1 MRKKVVVLGGGTGM
15 SQLLKGLK
23 EFPVDITAIVSVCDD
38 GKSTGRLRKEFNALA
53 VGDIRKV
60 IVSLSNTD
68 PLMDEIMNYRFKTTS
83 DLDGHT
89 VGNLMLIAMLNLV
102 GNVSDGISSLKQV
115 FNLKGKVLPLTEETV
130 TLVGEMIDGTKV
142 IGEHNLL
149 NNNKQIKKVYY
160 EKEPKVHPEV
170 IKTIKEADLIILS
183 MGSLYTS
190 IISNLICKEVI
201 NALDNS
207 KAPISYICNIMTQ
220 PGETNH
226 FTVYN
231 HIECLNKYLGKRKI
245 NTVFVNDGKIPNHI
259 LKKYESMEQKD
270 QVKIDEDILRQN
282 DIMVLKNN
290 YVTIEDERIKH
301 RTDLLALDVY
311 RYIIG
316 DLCHSQDK

>member
-130 TLVGEMIDGTKV
+130 TLIGEMVDGSKV
-142 IGEHNLL
+142 IGEHNIL
-149 NNNKQIKKVYY
+149 NNNKPIKRVYY

-170 IKTIKEADLIILS
+170 IKIRF
-183 MGSLYTS
+183 Y
-190 IISNLICKEVI
+190 
-201 NALDNS
+201 
-207 KAPISYICNIMTQ
+207 
-220 PGETNH
+220 
-226 FTVYN
+226 F
-231 HIECLNKYLGKRKI
+231 
-245 NTVFVNDGKIPNHI
+245 
-259 LKKYESMEQKD
+259 
-270 QVKIDEDILRQN
+270 
-282 DIMVLKNN
+282 
-290 YVTIEDERIKH
+290 
-301 RTDLLALDVY
+301 
-311 RYIIG
+311 
-316 DLCHSQDK
+316 

>member
-23 EFPVDITAIVSVCDD
+23 EFPIDITAIVSVCDD
-38 GKSTGRLRKEFNALA
+38 GNSTGRLRKEFNTLA

-83 DLDGHT
+83 DLNGHT
-89 VGNLMLIAMLNLV
+89 VGNLMLISMLNLV

-115 FNLKGKVLPLTEETV
+115 FNLKGKVLPLTEEAV
-130 TLVGEMIDGTKV
+130 TLIGEMMDGTIV
-142 IGEHNLL
+142 EGEHNIL
-149 NNNKQIKKVYY
+149 NNNKPIKRVYY
-160 EKEPKVHPEV
+160 KKDPKVHPEV
-170 IKTIKEADLIILS
+170 IKTIKEADLIVLS

-201 NALDNS
+201 NALDES
-207 KAPISYICNIMTQ
+207 KAPIAYICNIMTQ
-220 PGETNH
+220 PGETNN

-245 NTVFVNDGKIPNHI
+245 NTVFVNNGRIPSNI

-270 QVKIDEDILRQN
+270 QVKIDENNLKDNSI
-282 DIMVLKNN
+282 IVFKNN
-290 YVTIEDERIKH
+290 YVTIEEERIKH
-301 RTDLLALDVY
+301 QTEKLALDVY

-316 DLCHSQDK
+316 DLCRSQVK